1 MGIELNKKIF
11 VHCKSGKRAQDAAA
25 LLTKMRYSDVTAL
38 AVTYDH
44 IAGVMPTGEG
54 PYLAFFDAVG

>member
-1 MGIELNKKIF
+1 MGIELNKRIF
-11 VHCKSGKRAQDAAA
+11 VHCQSGKRAQEAAA
-25 LLTKMRYSDVTAL
+25 LLTKMRYSDVIAL
-38 AVTYDH
+38 AVNYDE

>member
-1 MGIELNKKIF
+1 M
-11 VHCKSGKRAQDAAA
+11 HCQSGKRAQEAAA
-25 LLTKMRYSDVTAL
+25 LLTKMRYSDVIAL
-38 AVTYDH
+38 AVNYDE